1 MAHGMHQI
9 PVNLLSV
16 SLLLKSGCIVHLEE
30 NQCYLQLG
38 KGGSQIAIRCN
49 NGMFEIDALPKSLES
64 GVFSRTHDSSQP
76 SCTVH
81 GTSLVTFGN
90 LTLWHRRIGH
100 LSRSRLLQIHKN
112 NVVDGFKLKGHN
124 PVDLPCNTCSQ
135 AKIQRSAVSHERKYS
150 DPATYF
156 GHTVSSDVKSI
167 SVETF
172 KGCKYVVNFVDHYTL
187 FGMVYFVNSKADIY
201 KAFELY
207 LRDMKSLGVTVR
219 NIQTD
224 RGSEYFAQEG
234 DIIEDRD
241 RNLHKFG
248 KVCLAQEP
256 IVRHLVQ
263 PVELKEKVA
272 ENSFRYLFRA
282 VNAML
287 WEARLSPAFLG

>member
-1 MAHGMHQI
+1 
-9 PVNLLSV
+9 
-16 SLLLKSGCIVHLEE
+16 
-30 NQCYLQLG
+30 
-38 KGGSQIAIRCN
+38 
-49 NGMFEIDALPKSLES
+49 
-64 GVFSRTHDSSQP
+64 
-76 SCTVH
+76 
-81 GTSLVTFGN
+81 
-90 LTLWHRRIGH
+90 
-100 LSRSRLLQIHKN
+100 
-112 NVVDGFKLKGHN
+112 LKGHN

-248 KVCLAQEP
+248 RVCLAQEP